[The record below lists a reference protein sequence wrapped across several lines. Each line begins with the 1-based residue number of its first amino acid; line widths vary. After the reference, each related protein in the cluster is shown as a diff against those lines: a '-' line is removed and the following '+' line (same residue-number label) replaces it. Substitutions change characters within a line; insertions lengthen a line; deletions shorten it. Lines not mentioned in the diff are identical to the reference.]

1 MTKQDTFPLYT
12 HQKLVPDYY
21 SNYYIIT
28 TSHLKL
34 ILQEKKQKQKWVIS
48 LNKKQRKQ
56 RKKQELKK
64 NFNKDFCS
72 SWKTKFIQQNE
83 SKWIRQKQTCLK
95 KEKERKQD
103 EEEKKIFRKNRAVI
117 AR

>member
-21 SNYYIIT
+21 SNYYINT

-34 ILQEKKQKQKWVIS
+34 ILQEKKQKTKVSQQFQQKT
-48 LNKKQRKQ
+48 KKN
-56 RKKQELKK
+56 QELKK

-72 SWKTKFIQQNE
+72 S
-83 SKWIRQKQTCLK
+83 
-95 KEKERKQD
+95 
-103 EEEKKIFRKNRAVI
+103 
-117 AR
+117 

>member
-21 SNYYIIT
+21 SNYYINT

-34 ILQEKKQKQKWVIS
+34 ILQEKKQKWVNS
-48 LNKKQRKQ
+48 FNKKTK
-56 RKKQELKK
+56 KKQELKK

-72 SWKTKFIQQNE
+72 SWKTT
-83 SKWIRQKQTCLK
+83 KWIKMK
-95 KEKERKQD
+95 KTKTDLFEKRKW
-103 EEEKKIFRKNRAVI
+103 KKRNKMKKKKRFFRKK
-117 AR
+117 

>member
-1 MTKQDTFPLYT
+1 MS
-12 HQKLVPDYY
+12 HQF
-21 SNYYIIT
+21 
-28 TSHLKL
+28 
-34 ILQEKKQKQKWVIS
+34 KQKTK
-48 LNKKQRKQ
+48 
-56 RKKQELKK
+56 KKQELKK

-103 EEEKKIFRKNRAVI
+103 EEKKKIFRKNRAVI

>member
-34 ILQEKKQKQKWVIS
+34 ILQEKKNKNKVSHQFKQKS
-48 LNKKQRKQ
+48 K
-56 RKKQELKK
+56 KKQELKK

-72 SWKTKFIQQNE
+72 S
-83 SKWIRQKQTCLK
+83 
-95 KEKERKQD
+95 
-103 EEEKKIFRKNRAVI
+103 
-117 AR
+117 

>member
-34 ILQEKKQKQKWVIS
+34 ISQEKKTKVSHQFKQKI
-48 LNKKQRKQ
+48 KKR
-56 RKKQELKK
+56 QELKK

-72 SWKTKFIQQNE
+72 S
-83 SKWIRQKQTCLK
+83 
-95 KEKERKQD
+95 
-103 EEEKKIFRKNRAVI
+103 
-117 AR
+117 

>member
-34 ILQEKKQKQKWVIS
+34 ILQEKKTKVSHQFKQKT
-48 LNKKQRKQ
+48 K
-56 RKKQELKK
+56 KKQELKK
-64 NFNKDFCS
+64 KFNKDFCS
-72 SWKTKFIQQNE
+72 S
-83 SKWIRQKQTCLK
+83 
-95 KEKERKQD
+95 
-103 EEEKKIFRKNRAVI
+103 
-117 AR
+117 